1 MKILKT
7 TLCICL
13 IFAVCACTGKTDAK
27 SVTECLEQKE
37 ELVENVASG
46 VVYSDLTLE
55 QALEKAKSVGKYV
68 FIDFHTKTCGPCK
81 KMQDKV
87 FSTVECGSYVNANF
101 ISIKIDGEDEGEGT
115 AIAKSFDVRIFPTVL
130 ILDPAGYKGA
140 EGTLVGQVIGAE
152 LNVGKFVDML
162 KEAVAQYRN

>member
-1 MKILKT
+1 M
-7 TLCICL
+7 
-13 IFAVCACTGKTDAK
+13 
-27 SVTECLEQKE
+27 
-37 ELVENVASG
+37 ASG

-115 AIAKSFDVRIFPTVL
+115 DIAKRFDVRIFPTVL

-140 EGTLVGQVIGAE
+140 EGALVGQVIGDE

-162 KEAVAQYRN
+162 KEAVAQYKN